1 MIALR
6 GERDLG
12 SGSLNGSRRAGD
24 DVLVARN
31 GDTVLVI
38 NMGEDEAQLSG
49 LGSVL
54 IASGDVVEANG
65 TVSVPAN
72 TAVWLG

>member
-1 MIALR
+1 MDR
-6 GERDLG
+6 GA
-12 SGSLNGSRRAGD
+12 AGD

-54 IASGDVVEANG
+54 IASGDVVKLMELFRFQPIPLFGWDNG
-65 TVSVPAN
+65 AEFRLQ
-72 TAVWLG
+72 A